1 MGIRILIKTT
11 TKTKS
16 LLKKNLVK
24 AIKQGEP
31 WLYVDALE
39 VNSEKAVALSHILY
53 KKKTVA
59 WGIYDPN
66 SPLRVRILSDQ
77 EKFSF
82 KEFEKSF
89 RRLIKQKQ
97 DRNLSESTNTYRLVN
112 GEGDFFPGLIIDI
125 YANIAV
131 LQFDGEGPYQFY
143 DEQKISEILV
153 EEKIAEACY
162 FKARNKH
169 DAQSKWIIGQA
180 DSEVVVLENNMKI
193 LVDIKDGQKTGFF
206 IDQKVNRD
214 YLKSIC
220 KDKSVLNLFSYTG
233 GFSVA
238 AGQGGAKRVVSVDI
252 AKPAIAF
259 ANKNWL
265 LNGFAE
271 SKHQGL
277 AVNVFDY
284 LDDDDEKFDVVI
296 CDPPSFSSRE
306 EGKHKAV
313 HSYIEVFTKAAKKL
327 KPGGALVLSS
337 CSSHIRYEEFF
348 EIARESVS
356 AARKKGKLV
365 YMGSQA
371 PCHSYPLAFLQMQYL
386 KFLHIDMVL

>member
-1 MGIRILIKTT
+1 MIKTNI
-11 TKTKS
+11 KTKS

-31 WLYVDALE
+31 WLYADALE
-39 VNSEKAVALSHILY
+39 TNTEKKVAISQIIY
-53 KKKTVA
+53 KKKNIA

-66 SPLRVRILSDQ
+66 SPLRIRILTDQ

-82 KEFEKSF
+82 KDFEKNF

-97 DRNLSESTNTYRLVN
+97 ERNLNSTTNTYRLVN

-125 YANIAV
+125 YAHIAV

-143 DEQKISEILV
+143 DKERISEILV
-153 EEKIAEACY
+153 EEKISEACF

-169 DAQSKWIIGQA
+169 DAQSKWIIGDGA
-180 DSEVVVLENNMKI
+180 TEVCVLENSMKI
-193 LVDIKDGQKTGFF
+193 LVDIQEGQKTGFF
-206 IDQKVNRD
+206 IDQKQNRD

-220 KDKSVLNLFSYTG
+220 KNKSVLNLFSYTG
-233 GFSVA
+233 GFSIA
-238 AGQGGAKRVVSVDI
+238 AGQGGASRVVSVDI
-252 AKPAIAF
+252 AKPAIEF

-265 LNGFAE
+265 LNGFSE
-271 SKHQGL
+271 DKHQGL

-284 LDDDDEKFDVVI
+284 LDKDEEKFDVVV

-313 HSYIEVFTKAAKKL
+313 HSYVEVFTKAAKKL
-327 KPGGALVLSS
+327 KPGGALILSS

-356 AARKKGKLV
+356 NARKKGKLV